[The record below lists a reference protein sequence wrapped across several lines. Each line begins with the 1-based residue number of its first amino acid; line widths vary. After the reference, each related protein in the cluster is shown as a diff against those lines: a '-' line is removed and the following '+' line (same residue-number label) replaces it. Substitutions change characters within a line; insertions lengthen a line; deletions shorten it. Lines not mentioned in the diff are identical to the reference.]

1 MREGANSLFCNNCGK
16 EINDDAKFCKFCG
29 TKVENIYVT
38 EQPVA
43 SEQVN
48 NNQVLQAIMGEK
60 KPVVFPVVKIAMLIF
75 LILNVVA
82 FFMPVVVGK
91 ITGEES
97 ELIDFMK
104 SKCEFLSF
112 GIPLIASAMAAFA
125 AADGIFKLSSIG
137 DETALIVGILDLVW
151 VYNYTKWLP
160 HTEIGKALFEKGSGT
175 SMYNTCGWVLIICS
189 VIHMVLSAIMN
200 TKTEQKT
207 V

>member
-1 MREGANSLFCNNCGK
+1 MICNNCGK

-48 NNQVLQAIMGEK
+48 NNQVIQAAMVEK
-60 KPVVFPVVKIAMLIF
+60 KPVVLQVVKLAMLIF

-82 FFMPVVVGK
+82 FFMP
-91 ITGEES
+91 IGEVKGFGEDK
-97 ELIDFMK
+97 LMDFMK
-104 SKCEFLSF
+104 AKRDFLTF
-112 GIPLIASAMAAFA
+112 GIPLIASVIAAFSA
-125 AADGIFKLSSIG
+125 FDGLFSVSSFS
-137 DETALIVGILDLVW
+137 DDAALIVGILDLVW
-151 VYNYTKWLP
+151 VYNQTKWLQY
-160 HTEIGKALFEKGSGT
+160 TELGKALFEKGSGT

>member
-1 MREGANSLFCNNCGK
+1 MICNNCGK

-48 NNQVLQAIMGEK
+48 NNQVIQAAMVEK
-60 KPVVFPVVKIAMLIF
+60 KPVVLQVVKLAMLIF

-82 FFMPVVVGK
+82 FFMP
-91 ITGEES
+91 IGEVKGFGEDK
-97 ELIDFMK
+97 LMDFMK
-104 SKCEFLSF
+104 AKRDFLTF
-112 GIPLIASAMAAFA
+112 GIPLIASVIAAFSA
-125 AADGIFKLSSIG
+125 FDGLFSVSSFS
-137 DETALIVGILDLVW
+137 DDAALIVGILDLVW
-151 VYNYTKWLP
+151 VYNQTKWLQY
-160 HTEIGKALFEKGSGT
+160 TELGKALFEKGSGT

-207 V
+207 T

>member
-1 MREGANSLFCNNCGK
+1 MICNNCGK

-48 NNQVLQAIMGEK
+48 NNQVIQAAMVEK
-60 KPVVFPVVKIAMLIF
+60 KPAVLQVVQLAMLIF

-82 FFMPVVVGK
+82 FFMPV
-91 ITGEES
+91 GEIKGFGEDK
-97 ELIDFMK
+97 LMDFMK
-104 SKCEFLSF
+104 AKRDFLTF
-112 GIPLIASAMAAFA
+112 GIPLIASVIAAFSA
-125 AADGIFKLSSIG
+125 FDGLFSVSSFS
-137 DETALIVGILDLVW
+137 DDAALIVGILDLVW
-151 VYNYTKWLP
+151 VYNQTKWLQY
-160 HTEIGKALFEKGSGT
+160 TELGKALFEKGSGT

-207 V
+207 T